1 MNRDVPP
8 EKFRLLGGGNDDLGA
23 IQLIATESKI
33 LLTTTSL
40 STPYLKYVLVLGMG
54 AFLFGSIALLNP
66 GSDLLSWRGVLF
78 FSPVFIFIWAMTLFS
93 DWYMQYRESAI
104 MPLLE
109 FNGSTLVRLRGEGI
123 SMDGGAIELYLIHAF
138 NSSHGEVVELQLHEV
153 GNSSARRLVVS
164 LLPGDTQYV
173 MKKHLSRIGESK
185 GINTYFVK
193 TDGPQGK
200 RPFDVKSTVQLTGV
214 PNNPMDRSR
223 GSAAS

>member
-1 MNRDVPP
+1 
-8 EKFRLLGGGNDDLGA
+8 
-23 IQLIATESKI
+23 
-33 LLTTTSL
+33 
-40 STPYLKYVLVLGMG
+40 MG
-54 AFLFGSIALLNP
+54 EFFFGSIAFSNP
-66 GSDLLSWRGVLF
+66 GSDSLSWRGVLF
-78 FSPVFIFIWAMTLFS
+78 FSPVFIFIWAMTVFADCYTQCL
-93 DWYMQYRESAI
+93 ESA
-104 MPLLE
+104 MLPLLE
-109 FNGSTLVRLRGEGI
+109 FKDSTLVRLRGEGI
-123 SMDGGAIELYLIHAF
+123 SMDCGKIELYLIHAF
-138 NSSHGEVVELQLHEV
+138 KSSHGEVVELQLHEV

>member
-1 MNRDVPP
+1 MNRDDPP
-8 EKFRLLGGGNDDLGA
+8 DKFRLLGGGNDDLGA
-23 IQLIATESKI
+23 IQLIAPDSKM

-40 STPYLKYVLVLGMG
+40 STPFLKNVIVLAMG
-54 AFLFGSIALLNP
+54 AFIFGSIALSNP

-78 FSPVFIFIWAMTLFS
+78 FSPVFIFIWAMTVFA
-93 DWYMQYRESAI
+93 DWYTRCRESA
-104 MPLLE
+104 MLPLLE
-109 FNGSTLVRLRGEGI
+109 FNGSTLVRLRGERI
-123 SMDGGAIELYLIHAF
+123 SIDCGAIELFLIHAF
-138 NSSHGEVVELQLHEV
+138 NSSHGEVVELQLHEL
-153 GNSSARRLVVS
+153 GNSSRRLVVS

-173 MKKHLSRIGESK
+173 MKKHLSQIGESN

-214 PNNPMDRSR
+214 PNNPMDRSG

>member
-8 EKFRLLGGGNDDLGA
+8 DKFRLLGGGNDDLGA

-40 STPYLKYVLVLGMG
+40 STPLLKYVIVLGMG
-54 AFLFGSIALLNP
+54 AFFFGSIAFSNP

-78 FSPVFIFIWAMTLFS
+78 FSPVFIFIWAMTLFV
-93 DWYMQYRESAI
+93 DWYTQYRESA
-104 MPLLE
+104 MLPLLE

-123 SMDGGAIELYLIHAF
+123 SMDCGAIELYLIHAF
-138 NSSHGEVVELQLHEV
+138 NSLHGEVVELQLHEV
-153 GNSSARRLVVS
+153 GDSSARRLVVS
-164 LLPGDTQYV
+164 LPPGDQYV
-173 MKKHLSRIGESK
+173 MKKHLSRIGESN

-214 PNNPMDRSR
+214 PNNPMDRSG